1 MIWKRKKYEKIIKN
15 GQGEYIEKKSKF
27 IAHIFNVESEQQA
40 AAIIAEVKRNTGM
53 PDITVMP
60 IYLGI
65 KGRYRGFQMMESRLE
80 QQENQY
86 WKYYRAMNAAI
97 ACAL

>member
-1 MIWKRKKYEKIIKN
+1 
-15 GQGEYIEKKSKF
+15 
-27 IAHIFNVESEQQA
+27 
-40 AAIIAEVKRNTGM
+40 M